1 MSTETLSL
9 NWLRRFLPAISRL
22 FRSMEFWQS
31 IRTLDFIL
39 DVIKEGYKIPFISTP
54 PPKHYSNNASA
65 LREADFV
72 DQAIA
77 ELLADNRVEELS
89 SPPVILNPL
98 TVSVQNSGK
107 KRLIL
112 DLRHINLHVFK
123 QKFKCEGLHTI
134 RDVFSKHF
142 FVFSFDLKSGYHHVD
157 IFPAHFW
164 LSPGTGVAR
173 YFQFKVLPF
182 GLSSA
187 PYIFTKLLKPVETLW
202 RSHGIPVAIFFDDG
216 VGAGQSVEAAIH
228 NSSVVRSD
236 LARAGFQ
243 INHEKSDWQPK
254 PCFSWIGYTIDTY
267 SGLICATDTR
277 IGKLSS
283 ELVDICVALEE
294 SRFVHVK
301 RIASIVGQI
310 VSVS

>member
-9 NWLRRFLPAISRL
+9 NWLRRLLPAISRL
-22 FRSMEFWQS
+22 IRSMEFWQS
-31 IRTLDFIL
+31 IGTLDFIL
-39 DVIKEGYKIPFISTP
+39 DVIKEGYKIPFFSTP

-72 DQAIA
+72 DHAIA

-89 SPPVILNPL
+89 SPPVILNLL

-107 KRLIL
+107 KRLII

-157 IFPAHFW
+157 IFPEHRAFLAFSW
-164 LSPGTGVAR
+164 DFGTGVAR
-173 YFQFKVLPF
+173 YFQFTVLPF

-187 PYIFTKLLKPVETLW
+187 LFTFTKLLKPLETLW
-202 RSHGIPVAIFFDDG
+202 RSHGIPVPTFFDVG
-216 VGAGQSVEAAIH
+216 VGAGQSVEAQAPQAE
-228 NSSVVRSD
+228 NTWCMRQFVYVENCM
-236 LARAGFQ
+236 G
-243 INHEKSDWQPK
+243 KSPIVK
-254 PCFSWIGYTIDTY
+254 
-267 SGLICATDTR
+267 
-277 IGKLSS
+277 KL
-283 ELVDICVALEE
+283 C
-294 SRFVHVK
+294 K
-301 RIASIVGQI
+301 
-310 VSVS
+310 

>member
-1 MSTETLSL
+1 M
-9 NWLRRFLPAISRL
+9 
-22 FRSMEFWQS
+22 FRSMQFWQS
-31 IRTLDFIL
+31 IGTLDFIL

-98 TVSVQNSGK
+98 TVSVQTSGK
-107 KRLIL
+107 KRPIL

-134 RDVFSKHF
+134 RDVFSKHY
-142 FVFSFDLKSGYHHVD
+142 FVFSFDLKSGYDHVD
-157 IFPAHFW
+157 IFPEHRAFLVFSW
-164 LSPGTGVAR
+164 DFGTGVAR
-173 YFQFKVLPF
+173 YFQFTVLPF

-187 PYIFTKLLKPVETLW
+187 PFIFTKLLKPLETLW

-216 VGAGQSVEAAIH
+216 VGAGQWVEAANH

-243 INHEKSDWQPK
+243 I
-254 PCFSWIGYTIDTY
+254 
-267 SGLICATDTR
+267 
-277 IGKLSS
+277 
-283 ELVDICVALEE
+283 
-294 SRFVHVK
+294 
-301 RIASIVGQI
+301 
-310 VSVS
+310 

>member
-1 MSTETLSL
+1 MSPADSVGNDFDDLLDDHRGFELELATPVPSSDFSKLSVKG
-9 NWLRRFLPAISRL
+9 RF

-31 IRTLDFIL
+31 IGTFDFIL

-54 PPKHYSNNASA
+54 PPKHFSNNASA
-65 LREADFV
+65 LREAYFV

-98 TVSVQNSGK
+98 TVSVQTSGK

-134 RDVFSKHF
+134 RDVFSKQF
-142 FVFSFDLKSGYHHVD
+142 FFWFDLKSGYHHVD
-157 IFPAHFW
+157 IFPEHRAFLAFSW
-164 LSPGTGVAR
+164 DFDTGLAR
-173 YFQFKVLPF
+173 YFQFTVLPF
-182 GLSSA
+182 SLSSA
-187 PYIFTKLLKPVETLW
+187 PFIFTKLLKPLETLW

-216 VGAGQSVEAAIH
+216 VGAGQSVEVANH

-236 LARAGFQ
+236 LAHAGFQ
-243 INHEKSDWQPK
+243 ISHEKSD
-254 PCFSWIGYTIDTY
+254 Y
-267 SGLICATDTR
+267 
-277 IGKLSS
+277 
-283 ELVDICVALEE
+283 
-294 SRFVHVK
+294 
-301 RIASIVGQI
+301 
-310 VSVS
+310 